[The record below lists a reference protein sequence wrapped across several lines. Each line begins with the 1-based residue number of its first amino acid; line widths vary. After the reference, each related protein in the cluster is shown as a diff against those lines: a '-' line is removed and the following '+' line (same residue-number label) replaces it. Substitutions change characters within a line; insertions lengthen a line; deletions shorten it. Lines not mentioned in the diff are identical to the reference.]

1 MRGLPICNLV
11 PIKRRVPIY
20 SRPIKFKRSH
30 AGGNCEV
37 NEITST
43 ITAILSVMF
52 SLNCLK
58 VLDNKVH
65 AEEFYSEW
73 QGGN

>member
-1 MRGLPICNLV
+1 MRGLFICNLV

-37 NEITST
+37 NEIVFNYYGYFKRDVFAKLFKN
-43 ITAILSVMF
+43 IG
-52 SLNCLK
+52 
-58 VLDNKVH
+58 
-65 AEEFYSEW
+65 
-73 QGGN
+73 Q